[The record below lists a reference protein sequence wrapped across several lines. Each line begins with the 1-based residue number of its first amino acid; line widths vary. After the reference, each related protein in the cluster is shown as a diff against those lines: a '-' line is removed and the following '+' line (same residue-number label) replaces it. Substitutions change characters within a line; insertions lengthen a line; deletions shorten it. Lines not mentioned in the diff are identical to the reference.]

1 MCLKVFD
8 FNLIIEILKLFFN
21 LGILVLLIG
30 VSVWLGNFVVLFISV
45 KMLKF

>member
-30 VSVWLGNFVVLFISV
+30 VFVWLGNFVVLFISV